1 MDIER
6 FRNSPSGCVMRVG
19 QGEIAYSAFVPH
31 PLPPSLQFDMDLVR
45 ILSEADR
52 ALGELAGL
60 GRTVPNPHL
69 LIRPFIHREAVLSS
83 RIEGTQADI
92 ADLYAYEAGQAM
104 LPGFKPAAPA
114 ADVREVLNY
123 VRALEYGLDRL
134 KTFPMSLRLIRD
146 LHERL
151 MEGVRGAYGTPGE
164 FRRSQNWI
172 GPPGCLLSEAE
183 FVPPPVPEMQEA
195 LSAFETYLHRDCPY
209 PPLVRIGM
217 IHYQFEAIHPF
228 IDGNGR
234 IGRLLISLLL
244 VHWNL
249 LPLPL
254 LYLSAYF
261 ERHRQ
266 DYYDLLMATSARGA
280 WRDWLL
286 FFLRGVAEQARDAIR
301 RAKRLQDLQSEWRQL
316 LTEARASSSL
326 LHLMDSLFASPFL
339 TIPSVTQ
346 LLGVT
351 YRTAQRNVGKLLG
364 AGILQQL
371 GKASYARTFVAEK
384 VLQVIEEET

>member
-1 MDIER
+1 
-6 FRNSPSGCVMRVG
+6 
-19 QGEIAYSAFVPH
+19 
-31 PLPPSLQFDMDLVR
+31 MDLVR
-45 ILSEADR
+45 MLSEADR

-92 ADLYAYEAGQAM
+92 ADLYAYEVGQAV
-104 LPGFKPAAPA
+104 LPGFKSAAPA

-134 KTFPMSLRLIRD
+134 QTFPMSLRLIRN

-151 MEGVRGAYGTPGE
+151 MEGVRGEYGTPGE
-164 FRRSQNWI
+164 FRRSQNWL
-172 GPPGCLLSEAE
+172 GAPGCLLREAE
-183 FVPPPVPEMQEA
+183 FVPPPVPEMQEV
-195 LSAFETYLHRDCPY
+195 LHDFEMYLHRDCLY

-244 VHWNL
+244 VHWTL
-249 LPLPL
+249 LALPL

-266 DYYDLLMATSARGA
+266 DYYDLLMAVSARGA

-286 FFLRGVAEQARDAIR
+286 FFLRGVAEQARDAIH
-301 RAKRLQDLQSEWRQL
+301 RAKRLQDLQAEWRQYL
-316 LTEARASSSL
+316 IQTRASSSL
-326 LHLMDSLFASPFL
+326 LHLMDGLFASPFL
-339 TIPSVTQ
+339 TIPRITQ

-351 YRTAQRNVGKLLG
+351 YRTAKRNVGKLLE
-364 AGILQQL
+364 AGIVQQV
-371 GKASYARTFVAEK
+371 GEASYARTFVAEK